1 MEVRMGS
8 FQALAVCVEEAAKLA
23 GVGRTEIYR
32 AIKQRELASLK
43 VGKRRLVRVEALK
56 RWLESLEAR
65 TA

>member
-1 MEVRMGS
+1 MEAFEV
-8 FQALAVCVEEAAKLA
+8 LAVRVEDAAKLA

-32 AIKQRELASLK
+32 AIRQRELVSLK
-43 VGKRRLVRVEALK
+43 IGKRRLIRVEALR